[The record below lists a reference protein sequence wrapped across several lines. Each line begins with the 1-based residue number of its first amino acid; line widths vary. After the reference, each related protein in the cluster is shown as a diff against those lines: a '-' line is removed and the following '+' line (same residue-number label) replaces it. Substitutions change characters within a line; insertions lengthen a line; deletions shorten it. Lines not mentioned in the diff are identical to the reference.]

1 MSPLREIVTLVAL
14 HDLNLAAR
22 YADSMIALKKG
33 RIHVA
38 GGPKET
44 LTSEM
49 ISSVYGVR
57 SEVYTDDEGL
67 PVVGPKGSVKR
78 RRRRR

>member
-1 MSPLREIVTLVAL
+1 
-14 HDLNLAAR
+14 
-22 YADSMIALKKG
+22 MIALKKG

>member
-1 MSPLREIVTLVAL
+1 
-14 HDLNLAAR
+14 
-22 YADSMIALKKG
+22 
-33 RIHVA
+33 
-38 GGPKET
+38 
-44 LTSEM
+44 M

-67 PVVGPKGSVKR
+67 PVVVPKGSVER